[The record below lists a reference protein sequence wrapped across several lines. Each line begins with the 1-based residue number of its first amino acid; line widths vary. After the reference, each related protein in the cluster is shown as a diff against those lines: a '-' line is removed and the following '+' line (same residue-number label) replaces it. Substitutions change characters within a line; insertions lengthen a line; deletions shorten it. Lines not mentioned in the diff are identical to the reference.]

1 MAIELEL
8 FSFQLFVII
17 EILKGND
24 AELENP
30 ALYVANNS
38 VAQGKM
44 SPIIICDYFI
54 LECWNILNKH
64 IYFTRSECY
73 CNFLLQFRLWLARI

>member
-38 VAQGKM
+38 VAQG
-44 SPIIICDYFI
+44 SLPICSLFI
-54 LECWNILNKH
+54 SQYNR
-64 IYFTRSECY
+64 FV
-73 CNFLLQFRLWLARI
+73 QF